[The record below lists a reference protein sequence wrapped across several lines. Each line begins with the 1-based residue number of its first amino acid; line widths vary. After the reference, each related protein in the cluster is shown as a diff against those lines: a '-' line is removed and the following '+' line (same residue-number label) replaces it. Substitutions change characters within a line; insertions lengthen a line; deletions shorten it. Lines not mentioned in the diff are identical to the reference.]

1 MAGRGKA
8 AAPLRILEMR
18 GSKHAHEK
26 KPGDEVSLRA
36 GTPKPPTWL
45 DKEARAEWHR
55 IVPDLEASGILCEVD
70 RAALALLCDAWSVY
84 VRAQHEVSTRGITVE
99 TPAGGVQKNPAV
111 TVMEGAHDR
120 WKRMCE
126 QFGLT
131 PQSRSRIRAPKPAEP
146 QDGKGRF
153 FKGGSA

>member
-1 MAGRGKA
+1 
-8 AAPLRILEMR
+8 MR
-18 GSKHAHEK
+18 GSKHVHDR
-26 KPGDEVSLRA
+26 KPSEEVSIYSGA
-36 GTPKPPTWL
+36 PKPPTWL

-55 IVPDLEASGILCEVD
+55 IVPDLEAAGILCEVD
-70 RAALALLCDAWSVY
+70 RAALSLLCDAWSKYCDAREIVD
-84 VRAQHEVSTRGITVE
+84 REGLTVE
-99 TPAGGVQKNPAV
+99 SPKGGTAKHPCVS
-111 TVMEGAHDR
+111 VMTDMHDR